1 MERPVG
7 QIFTGIPCRGGEPMR
22 AQVVYIKT
30 LALDEVPCRH
40 CLKCTAKEFLDPL
53 YDAEKL
59 VESCLDMIH
68 GEYHGS
74 DGFGLCKG
82 RIYNY
87 WVCFIDPDDFNPYIH
102 GVVSTDD
109 PKYIGVDLNNK
120 RSQKFYLKSAYYKED
135 KYIIINRYW
144 RHYHIYFA
152 EKGKDFEFRG
162 RYADGSLELS
172 KPITEAGKRALEIW
186 LKIHAKE

>member
-30 LALDEVPCRH
+30 LALDEIPCCH
-40 CLKCTAKEFLDPL
+40 CLKCTAREFLDPL

-59 VESCLDMIH
+59 VESCLDMVH
-68 GEYHGS
+68 GEYRGS

-87 WVCFIDPDDFNPYIH
+87 WVCFIDPDDFNPDIH

-109 PKYIGVDLNNK
+109 PKYIGVDLKSK
-120 RSQKFYLKSAYYKED
+120 RSQKFYLKNPYYGEEHGWA
-135 KYIIINRYW
+135 RYW
-144 RHYHIYFA
+144 RHYRVYFA
-152 EKGKDFEFRG
+152 EKGKAFHFRG
-162 RYADGSLELS
+162 LYADASLELAE
-172 KPITEAGKRALEIW
+172 PITESYKICLENW
-186 LKIHAKE
+186 QKVHANE

>member
-7 QIFTGIPCRGGEPMR
+7 QIFTGIPCRDGEPMR

-40 CLKCTAKEFLDPL
+40 CLKCTAREFLDPL

-59 VESCLDMIH
+59 VESCLDMIR

-74 DGFGLCKG
+74 DGFGACKG
-82 RIYNY
+82 RIYNA

-109 PKYIGVDLNNK
+109 PKYIGVDLK
-120 RSQKFYLKSAYYKED
+120 SKLMQKYYLKDPYYSE
-135 KYIIINRYW
+135 KYGIARYW
-144 RHYHIYFA
+144 RHYHTFFA

-172 KPITEAGKRALEIW
+172 KPITEAGKDFLEHW
-186 LKIHAKE
+186 LAIHANE